1 LHNLKI
7 FSTYGPFLLSAC
19 LLLGSCSA
27 FKPQS
32 PAQSSV
38 NSKKGSPFLENI
50 TINPDGSPAKQQGP
64 SEEKMPALV
73 DNYNAPMD
81 INTGISINEAAST
94 QFRYA
99 ILLNTE
105 VEYLSNK
112 ALYDVINE
120 WWGAPYKIGGMTK
133 KGVDCSAFV
142 QTIMGGVYE
151 LPLPRTASEQKAIC
165 TEIRKEELTEGDLVF
180 FNTRGGV
187 SHVGVYLH
195 NNKFVHASTSG
206 GVTISDLAEP
216 YWEKRFIGAG
226 KPTRSFEA
234 TSAK

>member
-1 LHNLKI
+1 M
-7 FSTYGPFLLSAC
+7 A
-19 LLLGSCSA
+19 SCSA

-32 PAQSSV
+32 PAQSAV
-38 NSKKGSPFLENI
+38 NNKKNSPFLDNI
-50 TINPDGSPAKQQGP
+50 TINPDGSPAKESP
-64 SEEKMPALV
+64 VEESMPTLV
-73 DNYNAPMD
+73 DNYSGN
-81 INTGISINEAAST
+81 INVNTGMSINEAAGS
-94 QFRYA
+94 QFRYS

-112 ALYDVINE
+112 ALYDMISE
-120 WWGAPYKIGGMTK
+120 WWGTPYKIGGMTK

-142 QTIMGGVYE
+142 QTLMGGVYE
-151 LPLPRTASEQKAIC
+151 LPLPRTASEQKAMC
-165 TEIRKEELTEGDLVF
+165 TQIPKEELTEGDLVF

-187 SHVGVYLH
+187 SHVGIYLH

-226 KPTRSFEA
+226 KPNKSFEA

>member
-1 LHNLKI
+1 MAV
-7 FSTYGPFLLSAC
+7 S
-19 LLLGSCSA
+19 LLLASCSA
-27 FKPQS
+27 LKPQS
-32 PAQSSV
+32 PAQTSV
-38 NSKKGSPFLENI
+38 NNKKNSPFLDNI
-50 TINPDGSPAKQQGP
+50 SINPDGSTAKKG
-64 SEEKMPALV
+64 SADESMPTLV
-73 DNYNAPMD
+73 DNYSGN
-81 INTGISINEAAST
+81 INVNTGMSINEAAGS
-94 QFRYA
+94 QFRYS

-112 ALYDVINE
+112 VLYDTISA
-120 WWGAPYKIGGMTK
+120 WWGAPYRIGGMTK
-133 KGVDCSAFV
+133 KGVDCSGFV
-142 QTIMGGVYE
+142 QALLGGVYE
-151 LPLPRTASEQKAIC
+151 LPLPRTASEQKAMC
-165 TEIRKEELTEGDLVF
+165 SDIRKEELTEGDLVF

-226 KPTRSFEA
+226 RPVKSFET

>member
-1 LHNLKI
+1 MTVSL
-7 FSTYGPFLLSAC
+7 FLA
-19 LLLGSCSA
+19 SCSA

-32 PAQSSV
+32 PAHTNV
-38 NSKKGSPFLENI
+38 NNKKNSPFLDNI
-50 TINPDGSPAKQQGP
+50 SFNPDGSRSKTG
-64 SEEKMPALV
+64 SVEESMPTIV
-73 DNYNAPMD
+73 DNYSGN
-81 INTGISINEAAST
+81 INVNTGISINEAAGS
-94 QFRYA
+94 QFRYS

-112 ALYDVINE
+112 ALYDMISE
-120 WWGAPYKIGGMTK
+120 WWGTPYKIGGMTK

-142 QTIMGGVYE
+142 QTLMGGVYE
-151 LPLPRTASEQKAIC
+151 LPLPRTASEQKALC
-165 TEIRKEELTEGDLVF
+165 TQIPKEELTEGDLVF

-226 KPTRSFEA
+226 KPNKFFEA

>member
-1 LHNLKI
+1 LKI
-7 FSTYGPFLLSAC
+7 FSTYGPFLLAASLFLA
-19 LLLGSCSA
+19 SCSA

-32 PAQSSV
+32 PAQTTV
-38 NSKKGSPFLENI
+38 NNKKNSPFLDNI
-50 TINPDGSPAKQQGP
+50 TISPDGSHAKKGP
-64 SEEKMPALV
+64 VEEPMPALV
-73 DNYNAPMD
+73 DDYSGNINV
-81 INTGISINEAAST
+81 NTGMSINEADGS
-94 QFRYA
+94 QFRYS

-112 ALYDVINE
+112 ALYDMISE
-120 WWGAPYKIGGMTK
+120 WWGAPYRIGGMTK

-142 QTIMGGVYE
+142 QTLIGGVYE
-151 LPLPRTASEQKAIC
+151 LPLPRTASEQKAMC

-206 GVTISDLAEP
+206 GVTISDLSEP

-226 KPTRSFEA
+226 KPNRSFEA

>member
-1 LHNLKI
+1 LKI
-7 FSTYGPFLLSAC
+7 FNTYGPFLLAAS
-19 LLLGSCSA
+19 LFLVSCSV

-32 PAQSSV
+32 PARTHV
-38 NSKKGSPFLENI
+38 NNNKNSPFLENI
-50 TINPDGSPAKQQGP
+50 SINPDGLPGKSGSADE
-64 SEEKMPALV
+64 SMPTLV
-73 DNYNAPMD
+73 DNYSGN
-81 INTGISINEAAST
+81 INVNTGMSINEAAGS
-94 QFRYA
+94 QFRYS

-112 ALYDVINE
+112 ALYDLINE
-120 WWGAPYKIGGMTK
+120 WWGTPYKIGGMTK

-142 QTIMGGVYE
+142 QTLFGGVYE

-165 TEIRKEELTEGDLVF
+165 TLIPKEELTEGDLVF

-206 GVTISDLAEP
+206 GVTISDLSEP

-226 KPTRSFEA
+226 KPMKWFET

>member
-1 LHNLKI
+1 LKI
-7 FSTYGPFLLSAC
+7 FNTYGPFLIAVS
-19 LLLGSCSA
+19 LLLASCSA

-32 PAQSSV
+32 PAQTSV
-38 NSKKGSPFLENI
+38 NNKKNSPFLDNI
-50 TINPDGSPAKQQGP
+50 SINPDGSRTKAGPA
-64 SEEKMPALV
+64 EESMPTLV
-73 DNYNAPMD
+73 DNYSGN
-81 INTGISINEAAST
+81 INVNTGMSINEAAGS
-94 QFRYA
+94 QFRYS

-112 ALYDVINE
+112 ALYDMISE
-120 WWGAPYKIGGMTK
+120 WWGTPYKIGGMTK

-142 QTIMGGVYE
+142 QTLMGGVYE
-151 LPLPRTASEQKAIC
+151 LPLPRTASEQKAMC
-165 TEIRKEELTEGDLVF
+165 TQIPKEELAEGDLVF

-187 SHVGVYLH
+187 SHVGIYLH

-226 KPTRSFEA
+226 KPNKSFEA

>member
-1 LHNLKI
+1 M
-7 FSTYGPFLLSAC
+7 
-19 LLLGSCSA
+19 LLLAVGLLFGSCSA

-32 PAQSSV
+32 PAQASV
-38 NSKKGSPFLENI
+38 NNKKSSPFLDNI
-50 TINPDGSPAKQQGP
+50 SINPGSSATAKTGPA
-64 SEEKMPALV
+64 EEMPALV
-73 DNYNAPMD
+73 DNYSGNFD
-81 INTGISINEAAST
+81 VNTGISINEAAGS
-94 QFRYA
+94 QFRYS

-112 ALYDVINE
+112 ALYDTISS
-120 WWGAPYKIGGMTK
+120 WWGTPYRIGGMTK

-142 QTIMGGVYE
+142 QVLMGGVFE

-226 KPTRSFEA
+226 RPNKSFEA